1 MENRAQFL
9 KGVARTLVLGLL
21 RERPVCGYEIATALA
36 ARSEGVF
43 ALGQGTLYPLLYS
56 LEKKGLIRVSRE
68 EEAPGAGRRRCYY
81 MLTPAGKAE
90 LEANLLTWGQI
101 ARGMKLVLG
110 KRGSRTMRDAIEEYL

>member
-21 RERPVCGYEIATALA
+21 RERPMYGYEMATALA

-43 ALGQGTLYPLLYS
+43 ALGQGTLYPVLYS

-68 EEAPGAGRRRCYY
+68 EEARIAGIAHPLPESERFVRKLSKYAC
-81 MLTPAGKAE
+81 PAAGVLA
-90 LEANLLTWGQI
+90 LAFS
-101 ARGMKLVLG
+101 AGM
-110 KRGSRTMRDAIEEYL
+110 DP

>member
-1 MENRAQFL
+1 MENRSQFL

-21 RERPVCGYEIATALA
+21 RERPMYGYQIAAALA
-36 ARSEGVF
+36 ARSQGVF

-56 LEKKGLIRVSRE
+56 LQNKGLIRISRE

-81 MLTPAGKAE
+81 TLTPAGKKE
-90 LEANLLTWGQI
+90 LQANLLTWNQI

-110 KRGSRTMRDAIEEYL
+110 DPPPPAGGAAYA